1 MLLPLRV
8 ILPSPLFQRA
18 IAGRLIGCLTLMA
31 AFRGWRLMQFLAAAQ
46 NDPVLASDSIGRI
59 FCAATPA
66 LSLPHLLPPRQAG
79 EGAQQPHLAAGWAMR
94 GTCSDGMGSRVGLSA
109 RKQGAAFTANEVADR
124 I

>member
-1 MLLPLRV
+1 
-8 ILPSPLFQRA
+8 
-18 IAGRLIGCLTLMA
+18 
-31 AFRGWRLMQFLAAAQ
+31 MQFLATAQ
-46 NDPVLASDSIGRI
+46 NDTVQASYSIGRI

-66 LSLPHLLPPRQAG
+66 LSPHPLPPRQAG